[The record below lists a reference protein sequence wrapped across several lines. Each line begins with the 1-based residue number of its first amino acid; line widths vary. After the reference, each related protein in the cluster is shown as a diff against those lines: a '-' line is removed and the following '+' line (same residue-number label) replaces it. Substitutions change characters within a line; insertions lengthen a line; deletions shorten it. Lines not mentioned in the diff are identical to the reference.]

1 MRDAIEF
8 PSEIEQELSE
18 LCEQINEVWENGKK
32 RLFGFGRI
40 GRNRLK
46 KLLPQINK
54 LAQQYPDE
62 WFLYF
67 LLGKIYQSTR
77 NHQEAVNHFKQG
89 LRLRND
95 LVFFQIELVRQYT
108 ENNQHAEASLCIE
121 SALESS
127 NDKLVLQHAS
137 LLKIAQGNLKN
148 ARDYLKKAY
157 EQDHKDELTHK
168 VAQLIQLIE
177 SRTSY
182 QPNGSEVFEQLPHLV
197 PIRKFKGEWFLH
209 EQFPNPLQNPLTK
222 SVQELLKI

>member
-8 PSEIEQELSE
+8 PSEIEQELNE
-18 LCEQINEVWENGKK
+18 LCEQVNEVWENGKK

-46 KLLPQINK
+46 KLLPQITN
-54 LAQQYPDE
+54 LTQQYPDE
-62 WFLYF
+62 WFLHF
-67 LLGKIYQSTR
+67 VLGKIYQSTR
-77 NHQEAVNHFKQG
+77 NHQEAVNHFKHG

-95 LVFFQIELVRQYT
+95 LVFFQIELARQYT
-108 ENNQHAEASLCIE
+108 ENNQLAEASLCVKL
-121 SALESS
+121 ALESS
-127 NDKLVLQHAS
+127 NDKLIFQHAS
-137 LLKIAQGNLKN
+137 LLEIAQGNLKN
-148 ARDYLKKAY
+148 AKDYLEKAY
-157 EQDHKDELTHK
+157 EQDHKEELTHK

-182 QPNGSEVFEQLPHLV
+182 HPNGAEVFEQLPHLV
-197 PIRKFKGEWFLH
+197 PLQKSKGKWFLH